1 MTIYVFD
8 MDGTLTPPRKPMEAD
23 FANRFSSWLDENK
36 AFIATGSDISK
47 VKEQVSEAILDKFSG
62 IYCAMGNDLW
72 YKGEFLYHKDF
83 TPEAEL
89 LADLESLRQNS
100 QYPYTFYPNYIEK
113 RTGMLNFSILGRDCP
128 YEERERYSHWDS
140 QNQERL
146 KVSQYLSS
154 RYPQYDFVLGGSISI
169 DIVKKGCGKGQ
180 IAKHLRQ
187 SYPQE
192 TIMFFGDKT
201 FKGGNDYELAQALRQ
216 LPNTAVVQVDG
227 PEHVWSILSKEL
239 VQAA

>member
-8 MDGTLTPPRKPMEAD
+8 MDGTLTPPRKPMADD
-23 FANRFSSWLDENK
+23 FATRFSSWLDKNT

-47 VKEQVSEAILDKFSG
+47 VKEQVSEAILDKFAG
-62 IYCAMGNDLW
+62 VYCAMGNDLW
-72 YKGEFLYHKDF
+72 HQGAFLYHKDF
-83 TPEAEL
+83 TPEPEL
-89 LADLESLRQNS
+89 LADLEMLRQNS
-100 QYPYTFYPNYIEK
+100 QYPYTLYPNYIEK

-128 YEERERYSHWDS
+128 YEERERYNQWDS

-180 IAKHLRQ
+180 IAEHLRQ

-216 LPNTAVVQVDG
+216 LANTVVVQVDG
-227 PEHVWSILSKEL
+227 PEHVWSILSNK
-239 VQAA
+239 VAQAA